1 VKIFKLACLFLVIPT
16 GLFAQSMMA
25 DKIVGIVGKIPVLYS
40 DIEDQYLQLKAN
52 DVKPLPSKCEIF
64 EELLCQKLILNQA
77 EIDSVVVDES
87 EVDAELDQRI
97 NYFIN
102 QDQFGSEE
110 KLENYFGKT
119 ILEIRKDMRSDLR
132 DQLLMQ
138 KMKGEIVSGISITPS
153 EVKSLYNSLPSD
165 SIPFVESEVEINQIV
180 IYPASNDQS
189 IFDVKDKL
197 LQIRERILN
206 GESFLK
212 MAVMYSEDPKTS
224 ARGGDMGWTAKAEVD
239 PIYAKAAFALKEGQ
253 VSKIVESPYG
263 YDIIQLIERTETR
276 VHTRRLLM
284 KPKISGEEKEK
295 AKARLDS
302 ILTIIRTNSLPFDK
316 AAMRYS
322 QDEDTRIGGGLVIN
336 PSTGNTKFKLEQ
348 LNSKEFNIIRN
359 LKVGEFS
366 EPYETVDDKGK
377 TVIKTIRLKSKTDA
391 HKANLKMD
399 FGIFKQLALEKK
411 NKEILD
417 DWFLDKIKVTYIKL
431 NEPYKDCSFRLK
443 GWLKN

>member
-1 VKIFKLACLFLVIPT
+1 
-16 GLFAQSMMA
+16 MA
-25 DKIVGIVGKIPVLYS
+25 DEIIGIVGKMPVLYS
-40 DIEDQYLQLKAN
+40 EVEDQYLQLKAN
-52 DVKPLPSKCEIF
+52 EVKPLPSKCQIF
-64 EELLCQKLILNQA
+64 EDLLCQKLIVNQA

-110 KLENYFGKT
+110 KLEEYFGKT
-119 ILEIRKDMRSDLR
+119 ILEIRKDMRNDLR

-138 KMKGEIVSGISITPS
+138 KMKGDIVSGVTTTPS
-153 EVKSLYNSLPSD
+153 EVKSLYNSIPSD

-180 IYPASNDQS
+180 IYPTSNDQS
-189 IFDVKDKL
+189 IFDVKNKL
-197 LQIRERILN
+197 LEIRERILK

-239 PIYAKAAFALKEGQ
+239 PAYAKAAFALKEGQ

-284 KPKISGEEKEK
+284 KPKIALDEKEK
-295 AKARLDS
+295 AKTKLDS
-302 ILTIIRTNSLPFDK
+302 ILHYIRVDSLAFDK

-322 QDEDTRIGGGLVIN
+322 QDEDTRIDGGLLIN
-336 PSTGNTKFKLEQ
+336 PSTGNTKFKLDQ
-348 LNSKEFNIIRN
+348 LDPKEFNIVRN

-366 EPYETVDDKGK
+366 EPYESIDNKGK
-377 TVIKTIRLKSKTDA
+377 TVIRAIRLKSKTDA

-417 DWFLDKIKVTYIKL
+417 DWFLDKIKVTYIKI